1 MGTIASDETV
11 KAEVQ
16 AALARAPGVVDSR
29 VHVEVLDNRAI
40 LLGIVSDTEEKTR
53 AENAAAATVG
63 VKRIISWLLLPES
76 EYLAIRS
83 QVF

>member
-1 MGTIASDETV
+1 
-11 KAEVQ
+11 
-16 AALARAPGVVDSR
+16 
-29 VHVEVLDNRAI
+29 VLDNRAI